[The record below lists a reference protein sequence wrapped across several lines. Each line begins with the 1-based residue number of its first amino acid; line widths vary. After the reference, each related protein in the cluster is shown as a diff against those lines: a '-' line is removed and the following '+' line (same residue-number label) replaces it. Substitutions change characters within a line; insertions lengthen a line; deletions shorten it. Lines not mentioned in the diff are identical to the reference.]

1 MFLCTG
7 CQNVQVIEPV
17 PVAAVSATVTTVT
30 SGSDEI
36 IVEGVSDSAVDAP
49 APAPAPAPPATL
61 VTDVL
66 IEKHA
71 PLPESR
77 AFTPDASAEAEA
89 EGEADADAS
98 AEAEDTRMPVNRVA
112 SSFDESIYSQRFTV
126 HKVPSSDVTIRS
138 YEGDYNAYV
147 TIDTTEPV
155 TLPIT
160 SLRHVLN
167 SIQPDTE
174 KKYLVDNFML
184 AMGFFFASV
193 LLRARDC
200 S

>member
-17 PVAAVSATVTTVT
+17 PVAPVSATVATVT

-36 IVEGVSDSAVDAP
+36 IVEGVSDSAVDATAP
-49 APAPAPAPPATL
+49 APAPAPAPATL

-77 AFTPDASAEAEA
+77 ASTPDASASV
-89 EGEADADAS
+89 EAD
-98 AEAEDTRMPVNRVA
+98 DTRMPVNRVA

-193 LLRARDC
+193 LLRAREC

>member
-1 MFLCTG
+1 M
-7 CQNVQVIEPV
+7 
-17 PVAAVSATVTTVT
+17 
-30 SGSDEI
+30 
-36 IVEGVSDSAVDAP
+36 
-49 APAPAPAPPATL
+49 
-61 VTDVL
+61 
-66 IEKHA
+66 
-71 PLPESR
+71 PESR
-77 AFTPDASAEAEA
+77 ASTPDASAK
-89 EGEADADAS
+89 ADADADADAD

>member
-17 PVAAVSATVTTVT
+17 PVSATVATVT

-36 IVEGVSDSAVDAP
+36 IVEGVSDSAVDAT
-49 APAPAPAPPATL
+49 APAPAPPATL

-71 PLPESR
+71 PLPESS
-77 AFTPDASAEAEA
+77 ASTPDASASVEAEA
-89 EGEADADAS
+89 EADADAS

-167 SIQPDTE
+167 IIQPDTE

>member
-17 PVAAVSATVTTVT
+17 PVAAVSATVATVT

-36 IVEGVSDSAVDAP
+36 IVEGVSDSAVDAT
-49 APAPAPAPPATL
+49 APASAPPPATL

-77 AFTPDASAEAEA
+77 ASTPDASASS

-98 AEAEDTRMPVNRVA
+98 AEAEDTRMPVNRAV

-126 HKVPSSDVTIRS
+126 HKIPSSDVTIRS